1 MIKFVELRQKFPL
14 VLCLAVI
21 VFQLFQIVYLKQS
34 DLSKEYDV
42 SYWKDRFEHS
52 QWQLPLSK
60 RIIGD
65 DGLYAYAGYKLIS
78 GSDPA
83 VISPEV
89 PPVGKYIFG
98 VSILLFNNPVYA
110 SILFGV
116 STLILF
122 YFLCKKLFA
131 SRSFALFL
139 TTVLFLDPLFSLI

>member
-1 MIKFVELRQKFPL
+1 MFGGHRFS
-14 VLCLAVI
+14 A
-21 VFQLFQIVYLKQS
+21 FQIVYLKQS

-89 PPVGKYIFG
+89 PPVGNISLVFPYCY
-98 VSILLFNNPVYA
+98 ST
-110 SILFGV
+110 ILFMQV
-116 STLILF
+116 F
-122 YFLCKKLFA
+122 YLE
-131 SRSFALFL
+131 
-139 TTVLFLDPLFSLI
+139 

>member
-1 MIKFVELRQKFPL
+1 MKLITTFYKKKFIIFFFLVIFTVQFFQVIYFNRNTFIKK
-14 VLCLAVI
+14 
-21 VFQLFQIVYLKQS
+21 
-34 DLSKEYDV
+34 YDTA
-42 SYWKDRFEHS
+42 YWKDRYEHS

-89 PPVGKYIFG
+89 PPVAKYLFG
-98 VSILLFNNPVYA
+98 VSILLFNNPAYA

-122 YFLCKKLFA
+122 
-131 SRSFALFL
+131 
-139 TTVLFLDPLFSLI
+139 